1 MSAPLSTTIGIT
13 RSLRDP
19 SDPAIFGNYAEG
31 VERAGGTVRW
41 VRPGDDIIE
50 VIRHIDG
57 LLLSGGADIDP
68 LHYGDEAHPNTL
80 LSEGSRQ
87 RDALEIPLLRAALA
101 SDLPVLGICRGM
113 QLLNVALGGTL
124 HQHIDH
130 HAEQA
135 DGHPAFHEVQFDPAS
150 RLAAMLGI
158 VDTVETN
165 SLHHQA
171 LKVIAPTL
179 AVVAYSPDG
188 TVEAVESRQHRW
200 VFGVQC
206 HPERSWE
213 TPLELDGLFSALIAA
228 ARTSTAAARP

>member
-1 MSAPLSTTIGIT
+1 MLMSAPLPTTIGIT

-19 SDPAIFGNYAEG
+19 SDAAIFGNYADG

-41 VRPGDDIIE
+41 VRPGDDIAE
-50 VIRHIDG
+50 VIRQIDG

-68 LHYGDEAHPNTL
+68 MHYGDGAHPRTA

-101 SDLPVLGICRGM
+101 RDLPVLGVCRGM
-113 QLLNVALGGTL
+113 QVLNVALGGTL

-158 VDTVETN
+158 VDTIETN

-171 LKVIAPTL
+171 LKAIAPGL
-179 AVVAYSPDG
+179 DVVAYSPDG
-188 TVEAVESRQHRW
+188 TVEAVESSQHRW
-200 VFGVQC
+200 VIGVQC

-213 TPLELDGLFSALIAA
+213 TPLELDGLFGALVAA
-228 ARTSTAAARP
+228 ARTPARP